1 VPWRVA
7 FARNWCCEPAR
18 VLDALGRGGRPGL
31 AGSTR
36 TKTRLPRCVRVS
48 MDSCLAPASISQ
60 HCRANGAR
68 SGADPQLQDEKE
80 RVTFASWEKH
90 HHHHHHTST
99 TTRASLSHW
108 LSPPAHPTAL
118 GHKLQ
123 SLALSDAGNSAA
135 ALSPRRISTAA
146 TYPRYSGFTRRCPS
160 SPHVRLFA
168 ASPPTTN
175 ASSYFSPNAYRYNRS
190 TSARRAR

>member
-1 VPWRVA
+1 MPWRVA

-80 RVTFASWEKH
+80 RVTFASWGKTPPPPPPH
-90 HHHHHHTST
+90 INNNARQLISLAVPPGTPDSPRPQTSIS
-99 TTRASLSHW
+99 RSLRRRQFRRSSLSPTHLHRRDIPPLFRLHSAVPLISARPSFRSLTTHNKRVELFLPQR
-108 LSPPAHPTAL
+108 LS
-118 GHKLQ
+118 LQ
-123 SLALSDAGNSAA
+123 SLHQ
-135 ALSPRRISTAA
+135 R
-146 TYPRYSGFTRRCPS
+146 
-160 SPHVRLFA
+160 
-168 ASPPTTN
+168 
-175 ASSYFSPNAYRYNRS
+175 
-190 TSARRAR
+190 